1 MDGPANTDLLK
12 TIRDISAFRGGLAVV
27 VIPAWMRF
35 QDMLSAVEV
44 ARSANLDVIDPV
56 TQFPIP
62 SI

>member
-1 MDGPANTDLLK
+1 
-12 TIRDISAFRGGLAVV
+12 
-27 VIPAWMRF
+27 MRF

-62 SI
+62 RI